1 MEQSN
6 SLHEGVTL
14 YNQKKY
20 SDALAFF
27 LGLPE
32 DSSIDNIELAYY
44 IGLCHAKLERYDDAL
59 LYLEQ
64 VVTSGKSLDRILQ
77 CRFLLAVI
85 YAISGRRRLAN
96 FELEKLLETGYKTA
110 SVYAA
115 IAFVSWE
122 QKDTQKC
129 LEYYKK
135 SLEADEDNISA
146 LNGLGYVLA
155 TQDKDLTQA
164 LGYCKKAVE
173 YSPDSGACLDS
184 LGYVYYKLGLYKEA
198 KKYFKKAEKK
208 LPDSEDV
215 KEHLRLLEEVE
226 HKR

>member
-1 MEQSN
+1 MEQN
-6 SLHEGVTL
+6 NRLHEGVTL

-32 DSSIDNIELAYY
+32 DSSIDNIELAYF
-44 IGLCHAKLERYDDAL
+44 IGLCHTKLQRYDDAL

-64 VVTSGKSLDRILQ
+64 VVTSGKNIDRVLQ

-122 QKDTQKC
+122 QKDTERC
-129 LEYYKK
+129 LDYYKK
-135 SLEADEDNISA
+135 SLE
-146 LNGLGYVLA
+146 
-155 TQDKDLTQA
+155 
-164 LGYCKKAVE
+164 
-173 YSPDSGACLDS
+173 S
-184 LGYVYYKLGLYKEA
+184 L
-198 KKYFKKAEKK
+198 
-208 LPDSEDV
+208 S
-215 KEHLRLLEEVE
+215 LLWF
-226 HKR
+226 